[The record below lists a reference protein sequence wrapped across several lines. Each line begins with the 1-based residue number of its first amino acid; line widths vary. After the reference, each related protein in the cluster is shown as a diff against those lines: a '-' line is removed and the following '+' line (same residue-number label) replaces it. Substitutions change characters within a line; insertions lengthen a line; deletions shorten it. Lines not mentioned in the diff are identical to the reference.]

1 MRASLEVL
9 DCDAEIARA
18 KSGGFVPMA
27 AIGKPLNLQRCAGLR
42 KKRAVGSVQPTFVG

>member
-1 MRASLEVL
+1 MRVSLEVL
-9 DCDAEIARA
+9 DCDAEIVRV

-42 KKRAVGSVQPTFVG
+42 KKTGLGSAR